1 MKLTYLNN
9 LKYFVIENL
18 NEIYYFVI
26 AEKVPERRSG
36 QFRLKKALVLR
47 LNK

>member
-9 LKYFVIENL
+9 LKYFFIKNL

-26 AEKVPERRSG
+26 AEKGSG
-36 QFRLKKALVLR
+36 TPFRTAPAEKSTGTKT
-47 LNK
+47 